1 VKNFRIAPQGD
12 NLFALSGELDFDNVP
27 GVWKES
33 LALFSTAPALILDLS
48 GVTRTNSAGLALLI
62 EWLRLARQ
70 QGKPIEIRNV
80 PEQMRA
86 LISAS
91 GLDEVLPLSYR

>member
-1 VKNFRIAPQGD
+1 VKNFRIDPRGE

-33 LALFSTAPALILDLS
+33 LALFSTAPALILDLME
-48 GVTRTNSAGLALLI
+48 VARTNSAGLALLI

-70 QGKPIEIRNV
+70 QGKDIEIRNV

-91 GLDEVLPLSYR
+91 GLDEMLSLGYR